1 MANILDIRRRIRS
14 VINTRQ
20 ITKAMKV
27 VSAAKLRRAQERAL
41 AARPYAQ
48 MLTNVLK
55 SLVAR
60 AEIYDPETGEPK
72 HPLLA
77 QREEK
82 NLLLIVVTGDK
93 GLAGAFNANI
103 TKAATRFLESK
114 AGKNVD
120 IEAVGRKG
128 RDFLRRRYPAAKVQT
143 KSLAELVDSIE
154 AEPEEA
160 ERAGAIQITG
170 EHVGV
175 LGKLEF
181 AQASALAQSV
191 IARYKEEEIDAVYI
205 VFNEFKS
212 VIAQR
217 LIVEQILPIEQ
228 IGEQTVRLVE
238 EMTEE
243 EKKKAKEAAIKA
255 GVGMRGP
262 DHEVEEV
269 ASQFGTAQVDY
280 IYEQTPEEL
289 FRALLPKYVSI
300 QIFRALMESVA
311 AEHAARMTAMDSATN
326 NATDMI
332 DSLTLVM
339 NRARQAKITKE
350 IIEIVSGAAAMGEE
364 ALSSRLLAF
373 GFFKF
378 FRLVVLCVRVRFCG
392 NGLSNGHKAK
402 AK

>member
-1 MANILDIRRRIRS
+1 MPNVLDIRRRIRS
-14 VINTRQ
+14 VKNTRQ
-20 ITKAMKV
+20 ITKAMKM

-77 QREEK
+77 QRQEK
-82 NLLLIVVTGDK
+82 SILLIVVTGDK

-103 TKAATRFLESK
+103 TKAAARFLESK
-114 AGKNVD
+114 AGKNID

-143 KSLAELVDSIE
+143 QSLAELVESTE
-154 AEPEEA
+154 SEPEPA
-160 ERAGAIQITG
+160 ERVAEIQITG
-170 EHVGV
+170 DHVGI
-175 LGKLEF
+175 LGKVEF
-181 AQASALAQSV
+181 AQAAALARSV
-191 IARYKEEEIDAVYI
+191 IARYCREEIDAVYV

-228 IGEQTVRLVE
+228 IGEQAVRLAE
-238 EMTEE
+238 EPTEE
-243 EKKKAKEAAIKA
+243 EKKRAKEAAVSA
-255 GVGMRGP
+255 GVGMHTTEGTA
-262 DHEVEEV
+262 E
-269 ASQFGTAQVDY
+269 AGSQFGTAQVDY
-280 IYEQTPEEL
+280 IYEQPPAEL

-300 QIFRALMESVA
+300 QIFRALLESVA

-332 DSLTLVM
+332 DSLTLAM

-350 IIEIVSGAAAMGEE
+350 IIEIVSGAAAM
-364 ALSSRLLAF
+364 
-373 GFFKF
+373 
-378 FRLVVLCVRVRFCG
+378 
-392 NGLSNGHKAK
+392 
-402 AK
+402 

>member
-60 AEIYDPETGEPK
+60 AEIYDSETGEPK

-82 NLLLIVVTGDK
+82 NILLIVVTGDK

-103 TKAATRFLESK
+103 TKAASRFLESK

-120 IEAVGRKG
+120 IEAIGRKG

-143 KSLAELVDSIE
+143 RSLAELAESIE
-154 AEPEEA
+154 IEPREA
-160 ERAGAIQITG
+160 ERAAPTEITG
-170 EHVGV
+170 EHVGI
-175 LGKLEF
+175 LGKVEF
-181 AQASALAQSV
+181 AQASALAQNV
-191 IARYKEEEIDAVYI
+191 IARYKREDIDAVYL

-238 EMTEE
+238 EMSEE
-243 EKKKAKEAAIKA
+243 EKKKAKEAAIRA

-262 DHEVEEV
+262 DQRVEE
-269 ASQFGTAQVDY
+269 ATTEFGTAQVDY
-280 IYEQTPEEL
+280 IYEQSPEEL
-289 FRALLPKYVSI
+289 FRALLPKYLSI
-300 QIFRALMESVA
+300 QIFRGLMESVA

-350 IIEIVSGAAAMGEE
+350 IIEIVSGAAAM
-364 ALSSRLLAF
+364 
-373 GFFKF
+373 
-378 FRLVVLCVRVRFCG
+378 
-392 NGLSNGHKAK
+392 
-402 AK
+402 

>member
-1 MANILDIRRRIRS
+1 MPNILDIRRRIRS

-27 VSAAKLRRAQERAL
+27 VSAAKLRRAQDRAL

-55 SLVAR
+55 SLVTR

-82 NLLLIVVTGDK
+82 NILLIVVTGDK

-103 TKAATRFLESK
+103 IKAAARFLDSK
-114 AGKNVD
+114 PGKNID

-143 KSLAELVDSIE
+143 RSLAELVESLE
-154 AEPEEA
+154 TEEVSA
-160 ERAGAIQITG
+160 ERVSTIQIAG
-170 EHVGV
+170 EHVGI
-175 LGKLEF
+175 LGKVEF
-181 AQASALAQSV
+181 AQASALAEAV
-191 IARYKEEEIDAVYI
+191 IRRYCREEIDSVYV

-228 IGEQTVRLVE
+228 IGEQAVRLAE
-238 EMTEE
+238 EPTEE
-243 EKKKAKEAAIKA
+243 EKKRAKEAAVTA
-255 GVGMRGP
+255 GVGMRTTEGADP
-262 DHEVEEV
+262 S
-269 ASQFGTAQVDY
+269 AAQFGNAQVDY
-280 IYEQTPEEL
+280 IYEQPPQEL

-300 QIFRALMESVA
+300 QIFRALLESVA

-350 IIEIVSGAAAMGEE
+350 IIEIVSGAAAM
-364 ALSSRLLAF
+364 
-373 GFFKF
+373 
-378 FRLVVLCVRVRFCG
+378 
-392 NGLSNGHKAK
+392 
-402 AK
+402 

>member
-1 MANILDIRRRIRS
+1 MPNILDIRRRIRS

-48 MLTNVLK
+48 MLTTVLK
-55 SLVAR
+55 SLVSR
-60 AEIYDPETGEPK
+60 TEVYDPETGEPK

-82 NLLLIVVTGDK
+82 NILLIVVTGDK
-93 GLAGAFNANI
+93 GLAGAFNTNI
-103 TKAATRFLESK
+103 TKAALRFLESK

-143 KSLAELVDSIE
+143 RSLQELEESIDTE
-154 AEPEEA
+154 SVPA

-175 LGKLEF
+175 LGKVQF
-181 AQASALAQSV
+181 AQASALAESV
-191 IARYKEEEIDAVYI
+191 IERYEHEEIDAVYV

-217 LIVEQILPIEQ
+217 LIVEQILPIGQ
-228 IGEQTVRLVE
+228 IGEPAVRQAE
-238 EMTEE
+238 ELTEE
-243 EKKKAKEAAIKA
+243 EKKKAKEAAISA
-255 GVGMRGP
+255 GVSLRSTDGAP
-262 DHEVEEV
+262 DA
-269 ASQFGTAQVDY
+269 ASQFGSAQVDY
-280 IYEQTPEEL
+280 IYEQPPEDL

-300 QIFRALMESVA
+300 QIFRALLESVA
-311 AEHAARMTAMDSATN
+311 AEHAARMTAMDSATS

-350 IIEIVSGAAAMGEE
+350 IIEIVSGAAAM
-364 ALSSRLLAF
+364 
-373 GFFKF
+373 
-378 FRLVVLCVRVRFCG
+378 
-392 NGLSNGHKAK
+392 
-402 AK
+402 

>member
-1 MANILDIRRRIRS
+1 MPNILDIRRRIRS

-41 AARPYAQ
+41 SARPYAQ

-77 QREEK
+77 QRVEK
-82 NLLLIVVTGDK
+82 NILLIVVTGDK

-103 TKAATRFLESK
+103 TKAASRFLESK

-120 IEAVGRKG
+120 IEAIGRKG

-143 KSLAELVDSIE
+143 KSLAELAETIE
-154 AEPEEA
+154 AEPVEA
-160 ERAGAIQITG
+160 ERAGATQITG
-170 EHVGV
+170 EHIGI
-175 LGKLEF
+175 LGKVEF
-181 AQASALAQSV
+181 AQALAMAQNV
-191 IARYKEEEIDAVYI
+191 IARYCREEIDDVYV

-217 LIVEQILPIEQ
+217 LVVEQILPIEQ
-228 IGEQTVRLVE
+228 IGERTVKLVE

-243 EKKKAKEAAIKA
+243 EKKRAKVAAISA

-262 DHEVEEV
+262 DQLAPEPV
-269 ASQFGTAQVDY
+269 SQFGTAQVDY
-280 IYEQTPEEL
+280 IYEQAPEEL

-300 QIFRALMESVA
+300 QIFRALLESVA

-332 DSLTLVM
+332 DSLTLIM

-350 IIEIVSGAAAMGEE
+350 IIEIVSGAAAM
-364 ALSSRLLAF
+364 
-373 GFFKF
+373 
-378 FRLVVLCVRVRFCG
+378 
-392 NGLSNGHKAK
+392 
-402 AK
+402 

>member
-1 MANILDIRRRIRS
+1 MASVVVRDVTSYVSTTMPNILDIRRRIRS

-20 ITKAMKV
+20 ITKAMKM
-27 VSAAKLRRAQERAL
+27 VSAAKLRRAQERGL
-41 AARPYAQ
+41 AARPFAQ
-48 MLTNVLK
+48 MLTNIWN

-60 AEIYDPETGEPK
+60 TEIYDPETGEPK
-72 HPLLA
+72 HPRLA
-77 QREEK
+77 QRAER
-82 NLLLIVVTGDK
+82 NILLIVVTGDK

-103 TKAATRFLESK
+103 TKAAVRFLESK

-120 IEAVGRKG
+120 IEAIGRKG

-143 KSLAELVDSIE
+143 RSLAELDESIE
-154 AEPEEA
+154 VEA
-160 ERAGAIQITG
+160 DVDAVERVGPTQITG

-175 LGKLEF
+175 LGKVAF
-181 AQASALAQSV
+181 AQARALAENV
-191 IARYKEEEIDAVYI
+191 IGRYTREEIDAVYI

-228 IGEQTVRLVE
+228 IGTPAVRLSE

-243 EKKKAKEAAIKA
+243 EKKKAKEAAISA
-255 GVGMRGP
+255 GVGMRSTDGAAP
-262 DHEVEEV
+262 EAE
-269 ASQFGTAQVDY
+269 FGTAPGDY
-280 IYEQTPEEL
+280 IYEQPPEEL
-289 FRALLPKYVSI
+289 FRALLPKYVGI

-311 AEHAARMTAMDSATN
+311 AEHAARMTAMDSATS

-350 IIEIVSGAAAMGEE
+350 IIEIVSGAAAM
-364 ALSSRLLAF
+364 
-373 GFFKF
+373 
-378 FRLVVLCVRVRFCG
+378 
-392 NGLSNGHKAK
+392 
-402 AK
+402 

>member
-1 MANILDIRRRIRS
+1 MPNILDIRRRIRS

-20 ITKAMKV
+20 ITKAMKM

-82 NLLLIVVTGDK
+82 NILLIVVTGDK

-103 TKAATRFLESK
+103 TKAAIRFLESK
-114 AGKNVD
+114 AGKNTD

-128 RDFLRRRYPAAKVQT
+128 RDFLRRRYPGAKVQT
-143 KSLAELVDSIE
+143 RSLAELAESIE
-154 AEPEEA
+154 AEPETA
-160 ERAGAIQITG
+160 ERAATIQVTG

-175 LGKLEF
+175 LGKVEF
-181 AQASALAQSV
+181 APASALAQNV
-191 IARYKEEEIDAVYI
+191 IQRYCREEIDAVYI

-217 LIVEQILPIEQ
+217 LIVEQILPVEQ
-228 IGEQTVRLVE
+228 IGEQAVRLAE

-243 EKKKAKEAAIKA
+243 EKKRAKEAAVSA
-255 GVGMRGP
+255 GVGMRGT
-262 DHEVEEV
+262 EGAAEA

-280 IYEQTPEEL
+280 IYEQPPADL

-332 DSLTLVM
+332 DSLTLIM

-350 IIEIVSGAAAMGEE
+350 IIEIVSGAAAM
-364 ALSSRLLAF
+364 
-373 GFFKF
+373 
-378 FRLVVLCVRVRFCG
+378 
-392 NGLSNGHKAK
+392 
-402 AK
+402 